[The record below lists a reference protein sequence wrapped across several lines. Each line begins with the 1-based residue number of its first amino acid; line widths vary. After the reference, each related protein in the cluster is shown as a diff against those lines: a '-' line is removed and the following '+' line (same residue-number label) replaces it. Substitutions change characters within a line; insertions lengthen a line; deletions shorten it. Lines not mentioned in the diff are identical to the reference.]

1 MIQQAREPVF
11 VGHRVFR
18 YRYWLFQQ
26 ENVFKSTDIRISP
39 VTTQQREGRWYSDQH
54 YISYVKGRGKYGTS
68 AAYSSIL
75 RDSEYPQLCAK
86 IHTLTM
92 PESKPFERL
101 PKSVVPK
108 HYDLQIKPD
117 LKTFIFEG
125 HETVKV
131 EVSNWEVL
139 KSILKT
145 FFLIGCLF
153 LQCYMFPSF

>member
-1 MIQQAREPVF
+1 
-11 VGHRVFR
+11 
-18 YRYWLFQQ
+18 
-26 ENVFKSTDIRISP
+26 
-39 VTTQQREGRWYSDQH
+39 
-54 YISYVKGRGKYGTS
+54 
-68 AAYSSIL
+68 
-75 RDSEYPQLCAK
+75 
-86 IHTLTM
+86 M

-125 HETVKV
+125 QETVKV

-145 FFLIGCLF
+145 FFLISCLF
-153 LQCYMFPSF
+153 LQCHMFPSYKLDY

>member
-1 MIQQAREPVF
+1 M
-11 VGHRVFR
+11 
-18 YRYWLFQQ
+18 
-26 ENVFKSTDIRISP
+26 FKSTDIRISP
-39 VTTQQREGRWYSDQH
+39 VTTQQLEGRWYSDQP

-75 RDSEYPQLCAK
+75 RDSRNPQRCAK

-108 HYDLQIKPD
+108 HYGLQIKPD

-125 HETVKV
+125 QETVKV
-131 EVSNWEVL
+131 EVSKLSSVEEY
-139 KSILKT
+139 S
-145 FFLIGCLF
+145 
-153 LQCYMFPSF
+153 